1 MLKTLIKDY
10 WLMKTALRNSIQ
22 IKMGLILIGITAL
35 VLVMYGTVQF
45 YFHKVQQLENLSDFT
60 ILSAERLTKQL
71 AAPLWSFDEEQ
82 INSLLKTEMSEKSI
96 FAIIVKGYDEVLA
109 GSVRD
114 ENWNVTVTD
123 KIPEVDGY
131 IIKERVIL
139 HEGEEVG
146 SLQVFSTP
154 DFVYQALQTSLF
166 EMVFASVMV
175 SIVILITLSVL
186 VRIIIIAPV
195 NRIAEFAGK
204 LQVGDLTCVLAEG
217 EDEIG
222 KMSSA
227 LNSVSAAMKVKA
239 EAATQIAKGNL
250 RQKIDVASDKDEL
263 GKSLQKMIDGLNDMV
278 SELLRSA
285 QEVDSGSNQV
295 LQSSVALSSSASN
308 QAASIQDTV
317 SAMIQ
322 IGTQTTANAQNASKA
337 HQLADSAKEHSVSG
351 VNKMAEMIVSMEAIS
366 TSSSE
371 ISKIIKAIDEIAF
384 QTNLLALNAAVEA
397 ARAGKHGKGFAV
409 VAQEVRN
416 LAARSAK
423 AVHNT
428 TELIEN
434 SAKRVKAGSRIAHET
449 AGTLE
454 LMNDAVSKVTSLSS
468 EIADASNEQAQSIAQ
483 VNSALADIDKATQQ
497 NTSHAKETSSASE
510 QLSTQALQV
519 RRLLSRFQII
529 ESEASWNRGA
539 LLDHAEMTA
548 DDDINSAPDRATSD
562 VETLSTSSLSLSGSE
577 EAVPDIPGEDDDLPV
592 FDERQPAEIS
602 MDTSPEEEKTKSLL
616 PEQIIALDDT
626 EFGKY

>member
-1 MLKTLIKDY
+1 MGIILITV
-10 WLMKTALRNSIQ
+10 TAL
-22 IKMGLILIGITAL
+22 ML
-35 VLVMYGTVQF
+35 VLYGIGQF
-45 YFHKVQQLENLSDFT
+45 YIHKAEEMTGLSEFT
-60 ILSAERLTKQL
+60 VLSAERLTKQL

-96 FAIIVKGYDEVLA
+96 YAIIVKGYDEVLA
-109 GSVRD
+109 GAARD
-114 ENWNVTVTD
+114 ENWKVAQTN
-123 KIPEVDGY
+123 KIPEPGDYV
-131 IIKERVIL
+131 IKELVIL

-146 SLQVFSTP
+146 SLVVYTTP
-154 DFVYQALQTSLF
+154 DFVYQALKTSLF
-166 EMVFASVMV
+166 QLVVASVMV
-175 SIVILITLSVL
+175 SFVILITVSVL
-186 VRIIIIAPV
+186 ARIMIIAPV

-204 LQVGDLTCVLAEG
+204 LQVGDLTSVLPEG
-217 EDEIG
+217 VDEIG
-222 KMSSA
+222 KMSAA
-227 LNSVSAAMKVKA
+227 LNSVSTAMKVKA
-239 EAATQIAKGNL
+239 EAATMIARGNL
-250 RQKIDVASDKDEL
+250 RQTIEVASDKDEL
-263 GKSLQKMIDGLNDMV
+263 GKSLQKMVDGLNEMV

-295 LQSSVALSSSASN
+295 LNSSVALTESAFN
-308 QAASIQDTV
+308 QAASIQETV
-317 SAMIQ
+317 AAMIQ
-322 IGTQTTANAQNASKA
+322 IGTQTTANAQNAAKA

-351 VNKMAEMIVSMEAIS
+351 VNKMSEMIVSMDAIS
-366 TSSSE
+366 ASSSE

-434 SAKRVKAGSRIAHET
+434 SAKRVKAGSHIAHET
-449 AGTLE
+449 AKTLE
-454 LMNDAVSKVTSLSS
+454 LMNEAVSKVTNLSS
-468 EIADASNEQAQSIAQ
+468 EIADASNEQAQSISQ
-483 VNSALADIDKATQQ
+483 VNDSLADIDQATQQ
-497 NTSHAKETSSASE
+497 NTAHAKETSSASE

-529 ESEASWNRGA
+529 ETEHSWNPG
-539 LLDHAEMTA
+539 LLLKQSNDKAEDIYEENELHRNEAFTQEEQYQEEVEQTLSNAAGDTGKDGVIMLSA
-548 DDDINSAPDRATSD
+548 DESLS
-562 VETLSTSSLSLSGSE
+562 VESETLS
-577 EAVPDIPGEDDDLPV
+577 IEDST
-592 FDERQPAEIS
+592 EN
-602 MDTSPEEEKTKSLL
+602 TNEKTQL